1 MLCLVK
7 CDEGRFSSSVFT
19 IWRKPYK
26 ISEVQV
32 RVLLLL
38 AEANNTSVLKFKSSL
53 CWKISMSC
61 FQVCKEY
68 VPLVLNFF
76 VIIILLFLFYYYY
89 YFLIQ
94 LYNTLLYILYLPTKT
109 GFVSL

>member
-1 MLCLVK
+1 M
-7 CDEGRFSSSVFT
+7 
-19 IWRKPYK
+19 
-26 ISEVQV
+26 SEVQV

-53 CWKISMSC
+53 CWQISMSC

-89 YFLIQ
+89 YYYFLIQ
-94 LYNTLLYILYLPTKT
+94 LYNTLLYILYLHTKT
-109 GFVSL
+109 GFVLL